1 MSIARN
7 RLMHFT
13 CGVRVHMYFILL
25 CAHTKHTHTHTQIV
39 TVLRPLLQN
48 ENLMDR
54 CQSFIRSQDGSDLE
68 AMPPLVPSTA
78 LPHMFPGLRD
88 RPTLMRATGQF
99 GSQVSHVHVCLRRQI
114 ELQEYICTM
123 CKPSYMLMYYSE
135 TCLRQPPVGQF

>member
-1 MSIARN
+1 MSIAKS

-13 CGVRVHMYFILL
+13 LHAVCICIFFYCVH
-25 CAHTKHTHTHTQIV
+25 TPHTHTQIV

-54 CQSFIRSQDGSDLE
+54 CQSFIHSQDGADLE

-99 GSQVSHVHVCLRRQI
+99 GSQVSHLHVHLCRQI
-114 ELQEYICTM
+114 DLQQNIHVHMYVQCA
-123 CKPSYMLMYYSE
+123 KPSY
-135 TCLRQPPVGQF
+135 LRTLLNYV